1 MLVDA
6 VQATL
11 PAPRAPSVYASPAG
25 PSAPVTAGILSP
37 ADTASPAD
45 TGEDVVVT
53 ARGNEQFRLRPI
65 TPPETKPSFFKRP
78 LHIQIAP
85 GVSVGGASAGVGSGL
100 HIEFGPGRKSG
111 EKAQQPPPS
120 PQPTPAPDPAD

>member
-6 VQATL
+6 AQAAL
-11 PAPRAPSVYASPAG
+11 SAPSAPSVYASPAG
-25 PSAPVTAGILSP
+25 PSASVAVGVPSP

-45 TGEDVVVT
+45 AGEDVVVT
-53 ARGNEQFRLRPI
+53 ARGSEQFRLRPI

-85 GVSVGGASAGVGSGL
+85 GVSVGGASAGAGSGL
-100 HIEFGPGRKSG
+100 HVEFGPGRKSG
-111 EKAQQPPPS
+111 DKAQQPPPS
-120 PQPTPAPDPAD
+120 PQPTRAPDPAD